1 MRKAVMIAAAVVALS
16 GAVGVWRFAQSD
28 AAPTAALRLHTV
40 ALGDVEDTVSAV
52 GSLQPRNYVDVG
64 TQVSGQLRKIHV
76 EIGDRVTQGQLL
88 AEIDPTVY
96 ETRVAADQA
105 QLKVLKAN
113 QQERKVQQ
121 ELAEKQFDRQRRLRE
136 TRAASEEA
144 FDTADAARK
153 QLAAQIMALEA
164 NSQQVEASLR
174 ANQANLGYTRIYA
187 PMSGTVIDVNAKQ
200 GQTLNANQQAP
211 IVLRI
216 ADLDMMT
223 VQTQVSE
230 ADVAR
235 LKLGMTARFTTLGR
249 PDRKRVGKLR
259 QILPTP
265 DTVNNVVLYNCL
277 FDVPNPDLD
286 LLPKMSAQVFF
297 ITAEAKG
304 VPLAPMNALKK
315 IGRDR
320 YTVKVLEN
328 GAAVERTVE
337 AGAGNRVMT
346 EIRRGLVPGDQVVIE
361 PVQSGQNR
369 RRAGSDG
376 PPPDGPGAGGPP
388 PGSSPPGPPPGMT
401 GPRL

>member
-113 QQERKVQQ
+113 LLERKVQL

-174 ANQANLGYTRIYA
+174 ADQANLGYTRIYA

-211 IVLRI
+211 IILRI

-249 PDRKRVGKLR
+249 PDRKRAGKLR

-346 EIRRGLVPGDQVVIE
+346 EIRRGLAPGDQVVIE

-369 RRAGSDG
+369 RRAGTDG
-376 PPPDGPGAGGPP
+376 PPPPPDGPGPGGPP
-388 PGSSPPGPPPGMT
+388 PGMI